1 MEIRVFYN
9 AKHKNPFRDGRGYRS
24 SIELSQTMRA
34 AVYRGINEVQVE
46 SVEVPTLLR
55 GEVLL
60 RVHACGVCGTDLKK
74 IHFGLAPPPRI
85 FGHETAGILVAV
97 GEGVDA
103 WRVGERVLVNHHVP
117 CLRED
122 CFYCQRRVFAQC
134 PVYKRT
140 GATAGFEPSGGG
152 FAEYVRVMDWCVD
165 GGMERIPDD
174 VSFEEASFVE
184 PLNTCLKGVELAD
197 IRQGDTV
204 FVIGQGPIGLLFT
217 QLAKLAGA
225 NIVVTDRFAYRRELA
240 VELGADFAFDP
251 DDAQLSPTVQYL
263 SKGRGA
269 DVAIV
274 AVPSTAVVPQA
285 FEAIR
290 PGGKVL
296 LFAQTRMND
305 LMQVDAGAICMQEKS
320 LIGSYSSDIL
330 LQKRAAE
337 LIFSRQVRVRELIS
351 HRFPLDSI
359 QEAIEYASHPRDNSL
374 KIMVNP

>member
-1 MEIRVFYN
+1 MRRQGEEF
-9 AKHKNPFRDGRGYRS
+9 S
-24 SIELSQTMRA
+24 ELGETMRA
-34 AVYRGINEVQVE
+34 AVYRGVNEVQVE
-46 SVEVPTLLR
+46 SVAVPSLQA
-55 GEVLL
+55 GEILL

-74 IHFGLAPPPRI
+74 IHYGLVPPPRI
-85 FGHETAGILVAV
+85 FGHETAGVIVET
-97 GEGVDA
+97 GEGVEA

-134 PVYKRT
+134 PVYKKT

-165 GGMERIPDD
+165 GGVERIPDD
-174 VSFEEASFVE
+174 ASFEEASFVE

-197 IRQGDTV
+197 VREGDTV

-225 NIVVTDRFAYRRELA
+225 SVVATDRFAYRRELS
-240 VELGADFAFDP
+240 EQLGADVALDP
-251 DDAQLSPTVQYL
+251 DDPQLLPTLKTL

-274 AVPSTAVVPQA
+274 AVPTTAVVPQA

-305 LMQVDAGAICMQEKS
+305 AMQVDAGAICMQEKS
-320 LIGSYSSDIL
+320 LIGSYSSDIT

-351 HRFPLDSI
+351 HRFPLEEI
-359 QEAIEYASHPRDNSL
+359 QTAIEYASRPRDNSL
-374 KIMVNP
+374 KIVVNP